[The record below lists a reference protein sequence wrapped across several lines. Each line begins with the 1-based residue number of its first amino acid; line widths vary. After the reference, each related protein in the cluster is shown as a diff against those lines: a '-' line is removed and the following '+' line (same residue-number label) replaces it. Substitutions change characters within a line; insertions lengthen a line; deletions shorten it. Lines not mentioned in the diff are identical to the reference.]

1 MKTILIVKND
11 KEKIHEYFGSK
22 SEKRLVLEF
31 SNALLNVLFL
41 ALTGLFDILLDLRI
55 KII

>member
-31 SNALLNVLFL
+31 SNALLNALFL